1 MEETPESGAM
11 ASTHGSPRE
20 REGAGETHVDDA
32 DMVEGEQESGSDLEG
47 GGGGDEEGEG
57 AEGGEEEEY
66 EEDEEVEPEEDKEEA
81 NEAGPMGGEDGNNV
95 KAWGIEMGT
104 CASGTRAEPVRAR
117 MPRAGR

>member
-1 MEETPESGAM
+1 MG
-11 ASTHGSPRE
+11 R
-20 REGAGETHVDDA
+20 
-32 DMVEGEQESGSDLEG
+32 
-47 GGGGDEEGEG
+47 GGDEEGEG

-95 KAWGIEMGT
+95 KARGIDDGNIGKRDE
-104 CASGTRAEPVRAR
+104 AEPVRAR